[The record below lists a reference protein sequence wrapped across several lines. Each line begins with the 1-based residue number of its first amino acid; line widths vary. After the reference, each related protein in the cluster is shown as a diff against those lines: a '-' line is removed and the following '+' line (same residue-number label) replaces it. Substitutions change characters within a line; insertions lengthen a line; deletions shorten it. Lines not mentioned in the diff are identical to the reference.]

1 MTTYPKIFEVAESA
15 AQLIVKVKDTV
26 QNPMAMYE
34 LTEGEFRDLTF
45 ATSLPNEPLRLF
57 FQHAMEVLSGYYY
70 PELKGALASASQWA
84 FSKFHDTER
93 VKRRFLND
101 FVAAYDSMVFNP
113 VAASAVAVAAQAKQE
128 DEDKKPADQE
138 QKGHTKE
145 GKAAMREEFRIDAE
159 ANVTRQLEARI
170 VSLTQEGDHNEV
182 SSAVSSCRLYQNLTE
197 TVKFMAFYDVKN
209 AKLLDRRVNETL
221 VQREPLLDMPKFTA
235 FCDVANGLLKSGDV
249 VWILCGKSDASV
261 QKIRKKVVEIGW
273 KCKSVHL
280 IYDWKCVQKFYVKYM
295 RGMANSKT
303 YEQAILCWKGRFPAG
318 LPKDRA
324 YVDAG
329 SHLYVDTMTRVP
341 VLHPKDLAFVEAPVL
356 NESLRTMCGLAEEP
370 PPDEP
375 AESDEKVADSAAQ
388 MRPLQDHVKKR
399 RLYRAT
405 TDSVCAWFP
414 HDNHPDLLKELVW
427 ESGTPRWVL
436 YGTPA
441 SGAGVLGCLE
451 MGVSVITLCEDAHHL
466 DHFMKALKQRAVEAM
481 LAGSR
486 IFKDDVLKARALEFC
501 SVKKEP
507 KQEEKTEKDKKDNGS
522 TDGSTDD
529 GHKKA
534 KKDKK
539 KKKKAKDDDKKKDK
553 DKTPNKKD
561 LVKKKTK
568 KPDGSGSSASTVSS
582 DPPSLASS

>member
-1 MTTYPKIFEVAESA
+1 
-15 AQLIVKVKDTV
+15 
-26 QNPMAMYE
+26 
-34 LTEGEFRDLTF
+34 
-45 ATSLPNEPLRLF
+45 
-57 FQHAMEVLSGYYY
+57 
-70 PELKGALASASQWA
+70 
-84 FSKFHDTER
+84 
-93 VKRRFLND
+93 
-101 FVAAYDSMVFNP
+101 
-113 VAASAVAVAAQAKQE
+113 
-128 DEDKKPADQE
+128 
-138 QKGHTKE
+138 
-145 GKAAMREEFRIDAE
+145 
-159 ANVTRQLEARI
+159 
-170 VSLTQEGDHNEV
+170 
-182 SSAVSSCRLYQNLTE
+182 
-197 TVKFMAFYDVKN
+197 
-209 AKLLDRRVNETL
+209 
-221 VQREPLLDMPKFTA
+221 
-235 FCDVANGLLKSGDV
+235 
-249 VWILCGKSDASV
+249 
-261 QKIRKKVVEIGW
+261 
-273 KCKSVHL
+273 
-280 IYDWKCVQKFYVKYM
+280 M

-324 YVDAG
+324 YVDQG

-341 VLHPKDLAFVEAPVL
+341 VLHLKDLAFVEAPVL

-427 ESGTPRWVL
+427 ESGNPRWVL

-451 MGVSVITLCEDAHHL
+451 MGVSVITLCEDAHHRE
-466 DHFMKALKQRAVEAM
+466 HFMNALKQRAVEAM

-501 SVKKEP
+501 SVKKKEP

-568 KPDGSGSSASTVSS
+568 KSDGSGSSASTVVSS
-582 DPPSLASS
+582 DPPSLASD

>member
-1 MTTYPKIFEVAESA
+1 M
-15 AQLIVKVKDTV
+15 
-26 QNPMAMYE
+26 
-34 LTEGEFRDLTF
+34 
-45 ATSLPNEPLRLF
+45 
-57 FQHAMEVLSGYYY
+57 
-70 PELKGALASASQWA
+70 
-84 FSKFHDTER
+84 
-93 VKRRFLND
+93 
-101 FVAAYDSMVFNP
+101 
-113 VAASAVAVAAQAKQE
+113 
-128 DEDKKPADQE
+128 
-138 QKGHTKE
+138 
-145 GKAAMREEFRIDAE
+145 
-159 ANVTRQLEARI
+159 
-170 VSLTQEGDHNEV
+170 
-182 SSAVSSCRLYQNLTE
+182 
-197 TVKFMAFYDVKN
+197 
-209 AKLLDRRVNETL
+209 
-221 VQREPLLDMPKFTA
+221 
-235 FCDVANGLLKSGDV
+235 
-249 VWILCGKSDASV
+249 
-261 QKIRKKVVEIGW
+261 
-273 KCKSVHL
+273 
-280 IYDWKCVQKFYVKYM
+280 
-295 RGMANSKT
+295 
-303 YEQAILCWKGRFPAG
+303 
-318 LPKDRA
+318 
-324 YVDAG
+324 
-329 SHLYVDTMTRVP
+329 
-341 VLHPKDLAFVEAPVL
+341 L

-414 HDNHPDLLKELVW
+414 HDNHPDVLKELVW

-466 DHFMKALKQRAVEAM
+466 ENFMKALKQRAVEAM

-507 KQEEKTEKDKKDNGS
+507 KQEEKTEDKKNGS

-539 KKKKAKDDDKKKDK
+539 KKKTAKDDDKKKDK

-568 KPDGSGSSASTVSS
+568 KKPDGSGSSASTVSS